1 MKILGI
7 DPGSTRIG
15 YGLIN
20 KSGSELRFVK
30 AGLLKINSK
39 DKCERLVDLEKSF
52 SALLKKEKPDWAVM
66 EKLYFIKNQKTGL
79 EVAQSRGILTLLIT
93 KSKIPLMEFTPLEI
107 KQGVTGYGMADKKS
121 VAKMVAKILK
131 MDKINKYDDATDAL
145 AAAITGS
152 SNINLQHIT
161 KKVVCLLRNV

>member
-7 DPGSTRIG
+7 DPGSARIG
-15 YGLIN
+15 YGLIE
-20 KSGSELRFVK
+20 KSGSELKFLK
-30 AGLLKINSK
+30 DGILKITSK
-39 DKCERLVDLEKSF
+39 DKYERLVDLEKSF
-52 SALLKKEKPDWAVM
+52 LALLKKEKPDWAVM
-66 EKLYFIKNQKTGL
+66 EKLYFVKNQKTGM
-79 EVAQSRGILTLLIT
+79 EVAQSRGILILLIT
-93 KSKIPLMEFTPLEI
+93 KSKIPLLEFTPLEI

-152 SNINLQHIT
+152 LNINFQHIT
-161 KKVVCLLRNV
+161 KKVV

>member
-1 MKILGI
+1 MIILGI

-15 YGLIN
+15 YGLIE
-20 KSGSELRFVK
+20 KSGGKLKFIK
-30 AGLLKINSK
+30 AGLLKIKAK

-52 SALLKKEKPDWAVM
+52 SVLIKKEKPDQVVM
-66 EKLYFIKNQKTGL
+66 EKLYFVKNQKTGL
-79 EVAQSRGILTLLIT
+79 EVAQSRGVLTLLIT
-93 KSKIPLMEFTPLEI
+93 KNKIPLLELTPLEI

-131 MDKINKYDDATDAL
+131 IDKINDYDDATDAL

-152 SNINLQHIT
+152 
-161 KKVVCLLRNV
+161 

>member
-7 DPGSTRIG
+7 DPGSARIG
-15 YGLIN
+15 YGLIE
-20 KSGSELRFVK
+20 KSGNELKFIK
-30 AGLLKINSK
+30 AGILKITSK
-39 DKCERLVDLEKSF
+39 DKYERLVDLEKSF
-52 SALLKKEKPDWAVM
+52 LALLKKEKPDWAIM
-66 EKLYFIKNQKTGL
+66 EKLYFVKNQKTGL

-93 KSKIPLMEFTPLEI
+93 KSKIPLLEFTPLEI

-152 SNINLQHIT
+152 LNINFQHIT
-161 KKVVCLLRNV
+161 KKVV

>member
-15 YGLIN
+15 YGLIE
-20 KSGSELRFVK
+20 KSGGELKFLK
-30 AGLLKINSK
+30 AGILKIISK

-52 SALLKKEKPDWAVM
+52 SALLKKERPDWAVM
-66 EKLYFIKNQKTGL
+66 EKLYFTKNQKTGL
-79 EVAQSRGILTLLIT
+79 EVAQSRGVLTLLIT

-121 VAKMVAKILK
+121 VARMVAKILK
-131 MDKINKYDDATDAL
+131 IDKINEYDDATDAL
-145 AAAITGS
+145 AGAITGS
-152 SNINLQHIT
+152 SNINFHQHIT
-161 KKVVCLLRNV
+161 KKVV

>member
-7 DPGSTRIG
+7 DPGSARIG
-15 YGLIN
+15 YGLIE
-20 KSGSELRFVK
+20 KSGSELKFLK
-30 AGLLKINSK
+30 DGLLKINSK

-52 SALLKKEKPDWAVM
+52 LALLKKERPDWAVM
-66 EKLYFIKNQKTGL
+66 EKLYFVKNQKTGL

-93 KSKIPLMEFTPLEI
+93 KSKIPLLEFTPLEI

-152 SNINLQHIT
+152 LNINFQHIT
-161 KKVVCLLRNV
+161 KKVV

>member
-15 YGLIN
+15 YGLIE
-20 KSGSELRFVK
+20 KSGSELKFIK

-52 SALLKKEKPDWAVM
+52 LELLKKERPDLAVM
-66 EKLYFIKNQKTGL
+66 EKLYFVKNQKTGL

-131 MDKINKYDDATDAL
+131 IDKINKYDDATDAL
-145 AAAITGS
+145 AGAITGS
-152 SNINLQHIT
+152 SNINFQRIT
-161 KKVVCLLRNV
+161 KKVV